1 MKVCKD
7 YLKAEFISE
16 ESVLISSLNGEG
28 YNDIKN
34 IINGFKY
41 YKVITDDVVLTIN
54 KKDLEIEHIYQ
65 DFTKGSK

>member
-1 MKVCKD
+1 MEALSKN
-7 YLKAEFISE
+7 YLKEDLLTQS
-16 ESVLISSLNGEG
+16 LIKQG

-54 KKDLEIEHIYQ
+54 KKDLDIVHIYQ
-65 DFTKGSK
+65 DLTKGSK